1 MGIEVIH
8 YKDDSFSIR
17 VHDIHKVLDLLCP
30 VKSRPM
36 LMDTGMMSAS
46 KRLDKRKNAASA
58 VPYIFGIHLL
68 NIAWTQR
75 QGISGIAQHL
85 VWLFVHA
92 YDRTLRVIRK
102 LINIK
107 NILHACY
114 EFGIPLFGDT
124 PVFASVRLKPVFFNA
139 LPIAFFPTGVSS
151 ATLASSSSRRSV
163 QRECPSGAGLQAISI
178 RRASARPS
186 SLRLALSE
194 FTLLLMETTGSI
206 PPFAYSFTVFV
217 TVDMQTPF
225 DLADCWCVNT
235 SPCASSRSIS
245 IWHLHFMVFDVFFLR
260 MMAFNFASSSSVK
273 EILYILGLAI
283 LNHRRFF

>member
-8 YKDDSFSIR
+8 YKDDPFSIR

-36 LMDTGMMSAS
+36 LMDTGMVPAS
-46 KRLDKRKNAASA
+46 KRLDKRKDAAGA
-58 VPYIFGIHLL
+58 VPHIFGIHFL
-68 NIAWTQR
+68 NVAWTHR
-75 QGISGIAQHL
+75 QGVSGIVQQL
-85 VWLFVHA
+85 VWFFVHA
-92 YDRTLRVIRK
+92 HDRMLRVIWE
-102 LINIK
+102 LVDIK

-139 LPIAFFPTGVSS
+139 LPMAFFPTGVSS
-151 ATLASSSSRRSV
+151 ATLASSSSRRNV

-186 SLRLALSE
+186 SFRLALSE
-194 FTLLLMETTGSI
+194 FTFLLMETTESI
-206 PPFAYSFTVFV
+206 PPSAYSFIVFV

-225 DLADCWCVNT
+225 DLADCWCVST

-245 IWHLHFMVFDVFFLR
+245 I
-260 MMAFNFASSSSVK
+260 
-273 EILYILGLAI
+273 
-283 LNHRRFF
+283 